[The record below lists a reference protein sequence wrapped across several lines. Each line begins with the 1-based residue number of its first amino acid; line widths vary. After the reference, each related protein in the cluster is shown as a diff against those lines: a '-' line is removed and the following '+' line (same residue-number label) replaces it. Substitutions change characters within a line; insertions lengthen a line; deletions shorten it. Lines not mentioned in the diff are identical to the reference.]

1 MSMSSRLGSKE
12 KDVSDTEVKTSK
24 STDDTEQSLRRSL
37 SPQHRVGSKDH
48 RDRKRSRSPHHRR
61 RSHSRERRR
70 SRSRERD
77 RRRRRRSSR
86 SSSTERHEKD
96 RERSKME
103 MRQQLAR
110 NYEEQIEKLKS
121 NQYGPPP
128 QAGHK
133 YPNQVHVEPSKL
145 VEQIEK
151 RKFLFKKDK
160 PAEAT
165 TSNTT
170 LWKNT
175 AFTDDSDGKMS
186 AKFKR
191 LMGMKDNETAVSGS
205 GSGSG
210 TGSGNSGTASTNT
223 DNDSVKKLDE
233 YFANL
238 EKQYEVAR
246 ATTHTQRGLGL
257 GFSSGR
263 VFPVHPKPG
272 NVVIFCGFLNL
283 TSDAHEADRSSS

>member
-1 MSMSSRLGSKE
+1 
-12 KDVSDTEVKTSK
+12 
-24 STDDTEQSLRRSL
+24 
-37 SPQHRVGSKDH
+37 
-48 RDRKRSRSPHHRR
+48 
-61 RSHSRERRR
+61 
-70 SRSRERD
+70 
-77 RRRRRRSSR
+77 
-86 SSSTERHEKD
+86 
-96 RERSKME
+96 ME

-110 NYEEQIEKLKS
+110 NYEEQIEKLKN

-128 QAGHK
+128 QIGHK

-160 PAEAT
+160 PAEAAT
-165 TSNTT
+165 TNTT

-191 LMGMKDNETAVSGS
+191 LMGMKDNEAAVSSSGGS
-205 GSGSG
+205 SG
-210 TGSGNSGTASTNT
+210 TGANADT
-223 DNDSVKKLDE
+223 DTVKKLDE

-263 VFPVHPKPG
+263 IFPVHPKP
-272 NVVIFCGFLNL
+272 
-283 TSDAHEADRSSS
+283 